1 MFNVEDAGNYMAIDY
16 DLYND
21 DAARAHLEP
30 VHTKYNSVRINL
42 PTNYNMQQL
51 FSSQFLKKLLRNF
64 FICQ

>member
-1 MFNVEDAGNYMAIDY
+1 MAIDY

-21 DAARAHLEP
+21 DAGRAHLEP